1 MSEAATIGQSSG
13 NSAGLSAQAISELN
27 QRYHSLNFEARL
39 RSLYTDFQP
48 EKILVTS
55 SFSATSA

>member
-39 RSLYTDFQP
+39 RRLYT
-48 EKILVTS
+48 V
-55 SFSATSA
+55 FSPKKSW